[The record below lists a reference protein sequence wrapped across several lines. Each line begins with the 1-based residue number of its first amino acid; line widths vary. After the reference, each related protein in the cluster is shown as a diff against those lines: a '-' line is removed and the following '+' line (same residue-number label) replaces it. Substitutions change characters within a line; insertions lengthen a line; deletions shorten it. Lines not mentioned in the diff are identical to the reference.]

1 MYISSKMTA
10 YRRDFNKTK
19 CTSFLIKDE
28 RLIENTMKL
37 RKKVSNI
44 KSATTLTVNWY
55 IMKNI

>member
-1 MYISSKMTA
+1 MYIPSKMSA

-19 CTSFLIKDE
+19 CMSFLIKDE

>member
-1 MYISSKMTA
+1 MYIPSKMSA
-10 YRRDFNKTK
+10 YGRDFNKTK
-19 CTSFLIKDE
+19 CMSFLIKDE
-28 RLIENTMKL
+28 RLIGNTMKL

>member
-1 MYISSKMTA
+1 MSA

-19 CTSFLIKDE
+19 CMSFLIKDE